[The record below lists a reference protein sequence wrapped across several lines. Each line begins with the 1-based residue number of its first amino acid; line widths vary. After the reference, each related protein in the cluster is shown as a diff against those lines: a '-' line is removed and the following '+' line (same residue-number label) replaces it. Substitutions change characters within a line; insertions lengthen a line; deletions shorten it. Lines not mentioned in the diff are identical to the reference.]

1 MTAGAP
7 STAVVVG
14 SGPNGLAG
22 AVVLARAGLDV
33 TVLEAA
39 DEIGG
44 GTRSFVRNGLVHD
57 HCSSVHPIG
66 AGSPAF
72 AGLER
77 HGLRW
82 AWPEIDCAHPFDDG
96 TAVLLC
102 RDIDSTAAGLGAD
115 GDRWRALFGPF
126 GDGGVLYD
134 DVLGPMP
141 RIPGHPIALARFGI
155 RALAPATVLAR
166 AFREDRTRSLFAGIA
181 AHAATRLDRPG
192 SSAPGLALIAAGH
205 RNGWPVAVGGSRAI
219 ADALVA
225 ELTAHGGRVET
236 GVTVTDFSRLDADI
250 VLLDVAPRA
259 ALGILGDR
267 VPSRV
272 RRSWLRFRRG
282 PAAFA
287 VRVVVDGDI
296 PWRAAECGRAGT
308 VHLGGAAEEIA
319 AAESACAAGRLPA
332 HPFTLLTQQYVA
344 DPSRL
349 RIHPESKDPPSTN
362 GGSCGSRRNIMAY
375 CHVPHGYPLDAT
387 DVVLGQIERFA
398 PGFGDR
404 VVDVESVGPAAFER
418 FNPNNTGGDIGGG
431 ANDLRQLLARPRLSP
446 NPYATG
452 VRGIYLCS
460 SSTPPGGGV
469 HGMCGYRAAHA
480 ALSASR

>member
-44 GTRSFVRNGLVHD
+44 GTRSFVRNGMVHD
-57 HCSSVHPIG
+57 HCSSVHPLG

-96 TAVLLC
+96 TAAVLR
-102 RDIDSTAAGLGAD
+102 RDIDSTAAGLGTD
-115 GDRWRALFGPF
+115 GDRWRALSGPF

-134 DVLGPMP
+134 DVLGPML
-141 RIPGHPIALARFGI
+141 RIPGHPITLARFGI
-155 RALAPATVLAR
+155 RALVPATVLAR
-166 AFREDRTRSLFAGIA
+166 AFREDRTRGLFAGIA
-181 AHAATRLDRPG
+181 AHATTRLDRPG

-205 RNGWPVAVGGSRAI
+205 RNGWQVAVGGSRAI

-236 GVTVTDFSRLDADI
+236 GVTVTDCSWLGADV

-267 VPSRV
+267 VPSRI

-332 HPFTLLTQQYVA
+332 RPFTLLTQQYVA
-344 DPSRL
+344 DPTRL

-362 GGSCGSRRNIMAY
+362 GGSCGSGRNIMAY
-375 CHVPHGYPLDAT
+375 CHVPHGYPGDVT
-387 DVVLGQIERFA
+387 DVVLGRIERFA
-398 PGFGDR
+398 PGFRDR
-404 VVDVESVGPAAFER
+404 IVDVESVGPAAFER
-418 FNPNNTGGDIGGG
+418 FNPNNAGGDIGGG

-452 VRGIYLCS
+452 VPGVYLCS

-469 HGMCGYRAAHA
+469 HGMCGYRAAHMALA
-480 ALSASR
+480 AIR